1 MLWDLGLGW
10 REGLG
15 LLSVSGGTVRCSLK
29 TCPGWEVFLGRLR
42 FKFRVRGL
50 GFGG

>member
-1 MLWDLGLGW
+1 MFPENLPWLGG
-10 REGLG
+10 
-15 LLSVSGGTVRCSLK
+15 
-29 TCPGWEVFLGRLR
+29 FLGRLR